1 MDNKFFKGTANFF
14 KREGF
19 YVILFV
25 CLCVV
30 ATVAIVTTKTGKQIK
45 GNEPLTK
52 NQTTSKKSVSQASS
66 NENYDSYEN
75 ALRVK
80 AETKNTITVPKDGGK
95 SVTVSKTAE
104 LSFTK
109 PVMGTMAVPFN
120 VEMISLN
127 GGRSI
132 SNGGI
137 NIAISSE
144 NADVVAAA
152 DGVIETVS
160 SSDKKG
166 YRDSEMVVIN
176 HQNGLYSKYINIKA
190 SKTIKSG
197 MKVTKGT
204 VIGAVDK
211 TSDVSTS
218 STFGPY
224 LHFEVIRN
232 NVNVDPQTYV
242 KGYVPTPTKN

>member
-1 MDNKFFKGTANFF
+1 MDNKFFKGTANFL

-30 ATVAIVTTKTGKQIK
+30 ATVAVVTTKTGKK
-45 GNEPLTK
+45 LTGNEPISK
-52 NQTTSKKSVSQASS
+52 NQATSKKEVSQANS
-66 NENYDSYEN
+66 NGSDDVLYEN

-80 AETKNTITVPKDGGK
+80 AEDKNVITVPKDGGK
-95 SVTVSKTAE
+95 SISVSKTSD

-109 PVMGTMAVPFN
+109 PVMGTVSVPFN
-120 VEMISLN
+120 VDMITLN
-127 GGRSI
+127 GGRTI

-137 NIAISSE
+137 NIVLSSE
-144 NADVVAAA
+144 NADVVAVA
-152 DGVIETVS
+152 DGVIEVAS

-176 HQNGLYSKYINIKA
+176 HQNGLYSKYVNIKA

-204 VIGAVDK
+204 VIGTVDK

-242 KGYVPTPTKN
+242 KGYVPTPTK